1 MIICAA
7 AMVYWVLQLKLHDDN
22 GEENKILQRTL
33 FQISAALTLNK
44 IQGYTV
50 LTYNRSLPISFLNS
64 SYQNVACLYFDKIFI
79 TS

>member
-33 FQISAALTLNK
+33 FQITTALTLNK
-44 IQGYTV
+44 IQGYTR
-50 LTYNRSLPISFLNS
+50 TYL
-64 SYQNVACLYFDKIFI
+64 
-79 TS
+79 